1 MYVCMYVCMYISS
14 TIVFQLLDGRHGVKK
29 ADVDF
34 FAQLKAAF
42 EKLDESKD
50 GGKASSPK
58 ALKAKRSWKLQVVL
72 TKCDLVER
80 KVSPLLIV
88 LCMFVCMYVCT
99 YVCMYVCMREDICMY
114 VCMYERMYACKH
126 KYSSILYYI
135 GAPICIYKCL
145 AHFLYVCMYV
155 CMYVLYICMYVLYVH
170 IFSNIVTAM
179 LMSLRNFAAVCVL

>member
-1 MYVCMYVCMYISS
+1 MYVYNLWKLGEYCNIKLLRIGKQYSHQKPIYVCVYVYICMYVCIYVSS

-42 EKLDESKD
+42 EKLDESKESS

-80 KVSPLLIV
+80 KVSPSLIV
-88 LCMFVCMYVCT
+88 LCMYVCIVCMY
-99 YVCMYVCMREDICMY
+99 
-114 VCMYERMYACKH
+114 
-126 KYSSILYYI
+126 KY
-135 GAPICIYKCL
+135 
-145 AHFLYVCMYV
+145 MYV
-155 CMYVLYICMYVLYVH
+155 CMYV
-170 IFSNIVTAM
+170 
-179 LMSLRNFAAVCVL
+179 

>member
-1 MYVCMYVCMYISS
+1 MYVVCMYISS

-34 FAQLKAAF
+34 FSELKVAF

-50 GGKASSPK
+50 SSGGSVSGKASSPK

-88 LCMFVCMYVCT
+88 LCMY
-99 YVCMYVCMREDICMY
+99 
-114 VCMYERMYACKH
+114 
-126 KYSSILYYI
+126 
-135 GAPICIYKCL
+135 CIV
-145 AHFLYVCMYV
+145 LYVCMYV
-155 CMYVLYICMYVLYVH
+155 LL
-170 IFSNIVTAM
+170 T
-179 LMSLRNFAAVCVL
+179 